1 MKHKNIF
8 LTLSAF
14 LILATSCQKS
24 NNTPDTTP
32 VPVQVAIVNNGFESN
47 LSNWKIETDYTGAF
61 GFKADTG
68 AKRSGSFGLD
78 FYAAQPAHWTGA
90 PQETPWNGSIY
101 QTVSGLKDGTYTF
114 KAYADAVGDGMYLW
128 AQGDPEVPGSKVKIK
143 SEVNELN
150 TMDFVVKG
158 GIAKIGFICVNAGG
172 AASFAP
178 YFHADD
184 LELWTK

>member
-1 MKHKNIF
+1 MKYKNIF
-8 LTLSAF
+8 FYLSALF
-14 LILATSCQKS
+14 ILETSCQKS
-24 NNTPDTTP
+24 TTAP
-32 VPVQVAIVNNGFESN
+32 ESKPVQVALANNGFESQ
-47 LSNWKIETDYTGAF
+47 LDNWKVETDYKGPY
-61 GFKADTG
+61 GFSADT
-68 AKRSGSFGLD
+68 AARRSGGFGLN
-78 FYAAQPAHWTGA
+78 FYAAQATHWAGA

-143 SEVNELN
+143 SETSELN
-150 TMDFVVKG
+150 SVDFVVKG
-158 GIAKIGFICVNAGG
+158 GTAKIGFICVDAGG
-172 AASFAP
+172 TAVFAP

>member
-8 LTLSAF
+8 V
-14 LILATSCQKS
+14 ILCAISIFATSCQK
-24 NNTPDTTP
+24 NNTTAETT
-32 VPVQVAIVNNGFESN
+32 PVQVAIVNNGFESK
-47 LSNWKIETDYTGAF
+47 LDSWKVETDYKGDY
-61 GFKADTG
+61 GFSADTG
-68 AKRSGSFGLD
+68 ARHSGTYGLN
-78 FYAAQPAHWTGA
+78 FYAAQAAHWTGA

-128 AQGDPEVPGSKVKIK
+128 AQGDPEVPGSKLKIK
-143 SEVNELN
+143 SEKSELN

-172 AASFAP
+172 AGVYAP